1 MKQWYKNRKKDHF
14 YQLAKKNDLI
24 SRAYYKLEEIDKKH
38 QIIKKSSKVLDIG
51 CCPGGW
57 TQYVLNKSGNQS
69 VVGVDILPI
78 EKKFNDNFTFYN
90 FDLNEFEKIS
100 EVFISKNYCFDVII
114 SDIAPNTSGNQFLDQ
129 ANSYNLSLLSFQFI
143 KSFLKKGGFF
153 LVKNFQGEDTERLFK
168 EIKSQFKKA
177 IYIKPNASDNKSKEI
192 YILGLEK
199 NNS

>member
-14 YQLAKKNDLI
+14 YQLAQKNDLI

-57 TQYVLNKSGNQS
+57 SQYVLNKRGNQS

-78 EKKFNDNFTFYN
+78 EKKFNDNFIFYN

-129 ANSYNLSLLSFQFI
+129 ANSYNLSFLSFQFI

-153 LVKNFQGEDTERLFK
+153 LVKNFQGEDTEQLFK
-168 EIKSQFKKA
+168 EIKFQFNKA
-177 IYIKPNASDNKSKEI
+177 MYIKPNASDKKSKEI

-199 NNS
+199 K

>member
-14 YQLAKKNDLI
+14 YQLAQKNDLI

-57 TQYVLNKSGNQS
+57 SQYVLNKRGNQS

-78 EKKFNDNFTFYN
+78 EKKFNDNFIFYN

-129 ANSYNLSLLSFQFI
+129 ANSYNLSFLSFQFI

-153 LVKNFQGEDTERLFK
+153 LVKNFQGEDTEQLFK
-168 EIKSQFKKA
+168 EIKYQFNKA
-177 IYIKPNASDNKSKEI
+177 MYVKPNASDKKSKEI

-199 NNS
+199 K

>member
-14 YQLAKKNDLI
+14 YQLAQKNDLI

-38 QIIKKSSKVLDIG
+38 QIIKKTSKVLDIG

-57 TQYVLNKSGNQS
+57 SQYVLNKRGNQS

-78 EKKFNDNFTFYN
+78 EKKFNDNFIFYN

-129 ANSYNLSLLSFQFI
+129 ANSYNLSFLSFQFI

-153 LVKNFQGEDTERLFK
+153 LVKNFQGEDTEQLFK
-168 EIKSQFKKA
+168 EIKFQFNKA
-177 IYIKPNASDNKSKEI
+177 MYIKPNASDKKSKEI

-199 NNS
+199 K

>member
-14 YQLAKKNDLI
+14 YQLAQKNDLI
-24 SRAYYKLEEIDKKH
+24 SRAYYKLEEVDKKH

-57 TQYVLNKSGNQS
+57 SQYVLNKRGNQS

-78 EKKFNDNFTFYN
+78 EKKFNDNFIFYN
-90 FDLNEFEKIS
+90 FDLNDFEKIS
-100 EVFISKNYCFDVII
+100 KVFISKNYCFDVII

-129 ANSYNLSLLSFQFI
+129 ANSYNLSFLSFQFI

-153 LVKNFQGEDTERLFK
+153 LVKNFQGEDTEQLFK
-168 EIKSQFKKA
+168 EIKFQFNKA
-177 IYIKPNASDNKSKEI
+177 MYVKPNASDKKSKEI

-199 NNS
+199 K

>member
-14 YQLAKKNDLI
+14 YQLAQKNDLI
-24 SRAYYKLEEIDKKH
+24 SRAYFKLEEIDKKH

-57 TQYVLNKSGNQS
+57 SQYVLNKRGNQS

-78 EKKFNDNFTFYN
+78 EKKFNDNFIFYN

-129 ANSYNLSLLSFQFI
+129 ANSYNLSFLSFQFI
-143 KSFLKKGGFF
+143 KTFLKKGGFF
-153 LVKNFQGEDTERLFK
+153 LVKNFQGEDTEQLFK
-168 EIKSQFKKA
+168 EIKFQFNKA
-177 IYIKPNASDNKSKEI
+177 MYVKPNASDKKSKEI

-199 NNS
+199 K

>member
-14 YQLAKKNDLI
+14 YQLAQKNDLI

-57 TQYVLNKSGNQS
+57 SQYVLNKRGNQS
-69 VVGVDILPI
+69 VVGVDIIPI
-78 EKKFNDNFTFYN
+78 EKKFNDNFIFYN

-129 ANSYNLSLLSFQFI
+129 ANSYNLSFLSFQFI

-153 LVKNFQGEDTERLFK
+153 LVKNFQGEDTEQLFK
-168 EIKSQFKKA
+168 EIKFQFNKA
-177 IYIKPNASDNKSKEI
+177 MYVKPNASDKKSKEI

-199 NNS
+199 K

>member
-14 YQLAKKNDLI
+14 YQLAQKNDLI

-57 TQYVLNKSGNQS
+57 SQYVLNKSGNQT

-78 EKKFNDNFTFYN
+78 EKQFNDNFTFYN

-100 EVFISKNYCFDVII
+100 KVFISKNYCFDVII

-129 ANSYNLSLLSFQFI
+129 ANSYNLSFLSISNFFSQTMPYF
-143 KSFLKKGGFF
+143 FF
-153 LVKNFQGEDTERLFK
+153 L
-168 EIKSQFKKA
+168 
-177 IYIKPNASDNKSKEI
+177 YIKNLVPFSVFNT
-192 YILGLEK
+192 
-199 NNS
+199 

>member
-38 QIIKKSSKVLDIG
+38 QIIRKSSNVLDIG

-57 TQYVLNKSGNQS
+57 TQYVLNKRGNQS

-78 EKKFNDNFTFYN
+78 EKEFNDNFTFYN
-90 FDLNEFEKIS
+90 FDLNEFDKIS
-100 EVFISKNYCFDVII
+100 EVFISKYYCFDVII

-143 KSFLKKGGFF
+143 KSFLKTGGFF
-153 LVKNFQGEDTERLFK
+153 LVKNFQGEDTEQLFK
-168 EIKSQFKKA
+168 EIKFQFNKA
-177 IYIKPNASDNKSKEI
+177 MYVKPNASDKKSKEI

-199 NNS
+199 K

>member
-1 MKQWYKNRKKDHF
+1 M
-14 YQLAKKNDLI
+14 
-24 SRAYYKLEEIDKKH
+24 
-38 QIIKKSSKVLDIG
+38 DIG

-57 TQYVLNKSGNQS
+57 SQYVLNKRGNQS

-78 EKKFNDNFTFYN
+78 EKKFNDNFIFYN

-129 ANSYNLSLLSFQFI
+129 ANSYNLSFLSFQFI

-153 LVKNFQGEDTERLFK
+153 LVKNFQGEDTEQLFK
-168 EIKSQFKKA
+168 EIKFQFNKA
-177 IYIKPNASDNKSKEI
+177 MYIKPNASDKKSKEI

-199 NNS
+199 K

>member
-1 MKQWYKNRKKDHF
+1 MKQWYKNRKKDQF
-14 YQLAKKNDLI
+14 YQLAQKNDLI

-57 TQYVLNKSGNQS
+57 SQYVLNKRGNQS

-78 EKKFNDNFTFYN
+78 EKKFNDNFIFYN

-129 ANSYNLSLLSFQFI
+129 ANSYNLSFLSFQFI

-153 LVKNFQGEDTERLFK
+153 LVKNFQGEDTEQLFK
-168 EIKSQFKKA
+168 EIKFQFNKA
-177 IYIKPNASDNKSKEI
+177 MYVKPNASDKKSKEI

-199 NNS
+199 K

>member
-14 YQLAKKNDLI
+14 YQLAQKNDLI

-57 TQYVLNKSGNQS
+57 SQYVLNKRGNQS

-78 EKKFNDNFTFYN
+78 EKKFNDNFIFYN

-129 ANSYNLSLLSFQFI
+129 ANSYNLSFLSFQFI

-153 LVKNFQGEDTERLFK
+153 LVKNFQGEDTEQLFK
-168 EIKSQFKKA
+168 EIKFQFNKA
-177 IYIKPNASDNKSKEI
+177 IYVKPNASDKKSKEI

-199 NNS
+199 K

>member
-14 YQLAKKNDLI
+14 YQLAQKNDLI

-57 TQYVLNKSGNQS
+57 SQYVLNKIGNQS

-78 EKKFNDNFTFYN
+78 EKKFNDNFIFYN

-129 ANSYNLSLLSFQFI
+129 ANSYNLSFLSFQFI

-153 LVKNFQGEDTERLFK
+153 LVKNFQGEDTEQLFK
-168 EIKSQFKKA
+168 EIKFQFNKA
-177 IYIKPNASDNKSKEI
+177 MYIKPNASDKKSKEI

-199 NNS
+199 K

>member
-14 YQLAKKNDLI
+14 YQLAQKNDLI

-57 TQYVLNKSGNQS
+57 SQYVLNKRGNQS

-78 EKKFNDNFTFYN
+78 EKKFNNNFIFYN

-129 ANSYNLSLLSFQFI
+129 ANSYNLSFLSFQFI

-153 LVKNFQGEDTERLFK
+153 LVKNFQGEDTEQLFK
-168 EIKSQFKKA
+168 EIKFQFNKA
-177 IYIKPNASDNKSKEI
+177 MYVKPNASDKKSKEI

-199 NNS
+199 K

>member
-1 MKQWYKNRKKDHF
+1 MKQWYKNRKNDHY
-14 YQLAKKNDLI
+14 YQLAQKNDLV
-24 SRAYYKLEEIDKKH
+24 SRAYFKLEEIDKKH
-38 QIIKKSSKVLDIG
+38 QIIRKSSNVLDIG

-78 EKKFNDNFTFYN
+78 ERQFNDNFTFYK
-90 FDLNEFEKIS
+90 FDLNEFDKIS
-100 EVFISKNYCFDVII
+100 ELFISKNYFFDTII

-143 KSFLKKGGFF
+143 KTFLKTGGFF
-153 LVKNFQGEDTERLFK
+153 LVKNFQGDDTENLFK

-177 IYIKPNASDNKSKEI
+177 NYIKPNASDNKSKEI

-199 NNS
+199 K

>member
-14 YQLAKKNDLI
+14 YQLAQKNDLI

-57 TQYVLNKSGNQS
+57 SQYVLNKRGNQN

-90 FDLNEFEKIS
+90 FNLNEFEKIS

-129 ANSYNLSLLSFQFI
+129 ANSYNLSFLSFQFI

-153 LVKNFQGEDTERLFK
+153 LVKNFQGEDTEQLFK
-168 EIKSQFKKA
+168 EIKFQFNKA
-177 IYIKPNASDNKSKEI
+177 MYVKPNASDKKSKEI

-199 NNS
+199 K

>member
-14 YQLAKKNDLI
+14 YQLAQKNDLI

-57 TQYVLNKSGNQS
+57 SQYVLNKRGNQS

-78 EKKFNDNFTFYN
+78 EKKFNDNFIFYN

-129 ANSYNLSLLSFQFI
+129 ANSYNLSFLSFQFI

-153 LVKNFQGEDTERLFK
+153 LVKNFQGEDTEQLFK
-168 EIKSQFKKA
+168 EIKFQFKKA
-177 IYIKPNASDNKSKEI
+177 IYVKPIASDKKSKEI

-199 NNS
+199 K

>member
-78 EKKFNDNFTFYN
+78 EEKFDNNFTFYN
-90 FDLNEFEKIS
+90 FDLNKFDKIS
-100 EVFISKNYCFDVII
+100 DLFISKNYCFDVII

-129 ANSYNLSLLSFQFI
+129 ANSYNLSFLSFQFI
-143 KSFLKKGGFF
+143 KSFLKPGGFF
-153 LVKNFQGEDTERLFK
+153 LVKNFQGEDTEQLFK
-168 EIKSQFKKA
+168 EIKFQFNKA
-177 IYIKPNASDNKSKEI
+177 MYVKPNASDNKSKEI

-199 NNS
+199 K

>member
-14 YQLAKKNDLI
+14 YKLAQKNDLI

-38 QIIKKSSKVLDIG
+38 QIIKKSSNVLDIG

-57 TQYVLNKSGNQS
+57 IQYVLNKSGSQN

-90 FDLNEFEKIS
+90 FDLNEFKKIS

-129 ANSYNLSLLSFQFI
+129 ANSYNLSFLSFQFI

-153 LVKNFQGEDTERLFK
+153 LVKNFQGEDTEQLFK
-168 EIKSQFKKA
+168 EIKSQFNKA
-177 IYIKPNASDNKSKEI
+177 IYVKPKASDNKSKEI

-199 NNS
+199 K

>member
-14 YQLAKKNDLI
+14 YQLAQKNDLI
-24 SRAYYKLEEIDKKH
+24 SRAYYKLEEVDKKH

-57 TQYVLNKSGNQS
+57 SQYVLNKRGNQS

-78 EKKFNDNFTFYN
+78 EKKFNDNFIFYN

-129 ANSYNLSLLSFQFI
+129 ANSYNLSFLSFQFI

-153 LVKNFQGEDTERLFK
+153 LVKNFQGEDTEQLFK
-168 EIKSQFKKA
+168 EIKFQFNKA
-177 IYIKPNASDNKSKEI
+177 MYVKPNASDKKSKEI

-199 NNS
+199 K

>member
-14 YQLAKKNDLI
+14 YQLAQKNDLI
-24 SRAYYKLEEIDKKH
+24 SRAYYKLEEVDKKH

-57 TQYVLNKSGNQS
+57 SQYVLNKRGNQS

-78 EKKFNDNFTFYN
+78 EKKFNDNFIFYN

-129 ANSYNLSLLSFQFI
+129 ANSYNLSFLSFQFI

-153 LVKNFQGEDTERLFK
+153 LVKNFQGEDTEQLFK
-168 EIKSQFKKA
+168 KIKFQFNKA
-177 IYIKPNASDNKSKEI
+177 MYVKPNASDKKSKEI

-199 NNS
+199 K

>member
-14 YQLAKKNDLI
+14 YQLAQKNDLI
-24 SRAYYKLEEIDKKH
+24 SRAYYKLEEIDKKY
-38 QIIKKSSKVLDIG
+38 QIIRKSSSVLDIG

-78 EKKFNDNFTFYN
+78 EKQFNDNFTFYN
-90 FDLNEFEKIS
+90 FDLNEFDKIS

-129 ANSYNLSLLSFQFI
+129 VNSYNLSLLSFQFI
-143 KSFLKKGGFF
+143 KSFLKTGGFF
-153 LVKNFQGEDTERLFK
+153 LVKNFQGEDTEQLFK
-168 EIKSQFKKA
+168 EIKFQFNKA
-177 IYIKPNASDNKSKEI
+177 MYIKPIASDSKSKEI

-199 NNS
+199 K

>member
-14 YQLAKKNDLI
+14 YQLAQKNDLI
-24 SRAYYKLEEIDKKH
+24 SRAYYKLEEVDKKH

-57 TQYVLNKSGNQS
+57 TQYVLNKRGNQS

-78 EKKFNDNFTFYN
+78 EKKFNDNFIFYN

-129 ANSYNLSLLSFQFI
+129 ANSYNLSFLSFQFI

-153 LVKNFQGEDTERLFK
+153 LVKNFQGEDTEQLFK
-168 EIKSQFKKA
+168 EIKFQFNKA
-177 IYIKPNASDNKSKEI
+177 MYVKPNASDKKSKEI

-199 NNS
+199 K

>member
-14 YQLAKKNDLI
+14 YQLAQKNDLI

-57 TQYVLNKSGNQS
+57 SQYVLNKRGNQS

-78 EKKFNDNFTFYN
+78 EKKFNDNFIFYN

-129 ANSYNLSLLSFQFI
+129 ANSYNLSFLSFQFI
-143 KSFLKKGGFF
+143 KTFLKKGGFF
-153 LVKNFQGEDTERLFK
+153 LVKNFQGEDTEQLFK
-168 EIKSQFKKA
+168 EIKFQFNKA
-177 IYIKPNASDNKSKEI
+177 MYVKPNASDKKSKEI

-199 NNS
+199 K

>member
-14 YQLAKKNDLI
+14 YQLAQKNDLI

-57 TQYVLNKSGNQS
+57 SQYVLNKRGNRS

-78 EKKFNDNFTFYN
+78 EKKFNDNFIFYN

-129 ANSYNLSLLSFQFI
+129 ANSYNLSFLSFQFI

-153 LVKNFQGEDTERLFK
+153 LVKNSQGEDTEHLFK
-168 EIKSQFKKA
+168 EIKFQFNKA
-177 IYIKPNASDNKSKEI
+177 MYIKPIASDKKSKEI

-199 NNS
+199 K

>member
-14 YQLAKKNDLI
+14 YQLAQKNDLI

-57 TQYVLNKSGNQS
+57 TQYVLNKRGNQS

-78 EKKFNDNFTFYN
+78 EKKFNDNFIFYN

-129 ANSYNLSLLSFQFI
+129 ANSYNLSFLSFQFI

-153 LVKNFQGEDTERLFK
+153 LVKNFQGEDTEQLFK
-168 EIKSQFKKA
+168 EIKFQFNKA
-177 IYIKPNASDNKSKEI
+177 MYVKPNASDKKSKEI

-199 NNS
+199 K

>member
-14 YQLAKKNDLI
+14 YKLAQKNDLI

-38 QIIKKSSKVLDIG
+38 QIIKKSSNVLDIG

-57 TQYVLNKSGNQS
+57 AQYVLNKSGSQS

-78 EKKFNDNFTFYN
+78 EKKFNDNFIFYN

-129 ANSYNLSLLSFQFI
+129 ANSYNLSFLSFQFI

-153 LVKNFQGEDTERLFK
+153 LVKNFQGEDTEQLFK
-168 EIKSQFKKA
+168 EIKFQFNKA
-177 IYIKPNASDNKSKEI
+177 MYVKPNASDKKSKEI

-199 NNS
+199 K

>member
-57 TQYVLNKSGNQS
+57 TQYVLNKRGNQS

-78 EKKFNDNFTFYN
+78 EKKFNDNFIFYN

-129 ANSYNLSLLSFQFI
+129 ANSYNLSFLSFQFI

-153 LVKNFQGEDTERLFK
+153 LVKNFQGEDTEQLFN
-168 EIKSQFKKA
+168 EIKFQFNKA
-177 IYIKPNASDNKSKEI
+177 MYVKPNASDKKSKEI

-199 NNS
+199 K

>member
-14 YQLAKKNDLI
+14 YQLAQKNDLI
-24 SRAYYKLEEIDKKH
+24 SRAYYKLEEIDKRH

-57 TQYVLNKSGNQS
+57 SQYVLNKRGNQS

-78 EKKFNDNFTFYN
+78 EKKFNDNFIFYN

-129 ANSYNLSLLSFQFI
+129 ANSYNLSFLSFQFI

-153 LVKNFQGEDTERLFK
+153 LVKNFQGEDTEQLFK
-168 EIKSQFKKA
+168 EIKFQFNKA
-177 IYIKPNASDNKSKEI
+177 MYVKPNASDKKSKEI

-199 NNS
+199 K